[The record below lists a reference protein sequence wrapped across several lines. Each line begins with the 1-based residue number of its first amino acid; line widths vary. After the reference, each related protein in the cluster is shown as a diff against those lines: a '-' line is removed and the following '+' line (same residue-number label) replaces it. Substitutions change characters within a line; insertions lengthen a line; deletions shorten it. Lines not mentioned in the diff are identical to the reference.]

1 MAEFEILQAKSADF
15 LFTGVFHS
23 VPGLSH
29 ASRAGHADRI
39 RREGWMVLVASLAGR
54 KHRGAL
60 LLRLRRAVAEND
72 RVPEGRKLPQCRY
85 FRAEKSER
93 RPDDRSAGFRAV

>member
-1 MAEFEILQAKSADF
+1 MAEFEILQAESADF
-15 LFTGVFHS
+15 LFPGVFHS

-29 ASRAGHADRI
+29 ASRAAPAARG
-39 RREGWMVLVASLAGR
+39 RREGRIVFLASPAGG
-54 KHRGAL
+54 KPRGAL
-60 LLRLRRAVAEND
+60 QPRLRRALAEND